1 MSDRAALIRAAER
14 LGQFVAAGL
23 IEYAEADAAIMRRAA
38 ELTTDAE
45 TLAQYESTLAAAIS
59 RAATAHEL
67 AIAKRI
73 RESIAPLIACR
84 ACTAAVLA
92 QARHANNRAG
102 RLNAIPDADVA
113 DLVRAELTA
122 AVARL
127 KAQRRA

>member
-1 MSDRAALIRAAER
+1 MSNRATLLQTAAR

-23 IEYAEADAAIMRRAA
+23 IEYPEADAAIMRRAA

-59 RAATAHEL
+59 RAATDHEL

-84 ACTAAVLA
+84 ACTAAILA
-92 QARHANNRAG
+92 QARHSNNRAG
-102 RLNAIPDADVA
+102 RLNAIPDAEVA
-113 DLVRAELTA
+113 DLVRTELNA

>member
-1 MSDRAALIRAAER
+1 MSDRTALVRAAER

-23 IEYAEADAAIMRRAA
+23 LDFPEADAAIMRRAA

-59 RAATAHEL
+59 RAATDHEL

-73 RESIAPLIACR
+73 RGSIAPLIACR
-84 ACTAAVLA
+84 ACTAAILA
-92 QARHANNRAG
+92 QARHSNNRAG
-102 RLNAIPDADVA
+102 RLNAIPDAEVA
-113 DLVRAELTA
+113 DLVKSELTA